1 MINLAVDSSVG
12 DSVLGQYLGLEIT
25 EVSKESGVHS
35 TLAREEES
43 LVREDF
49 EC

>member
-1 MINLAVDSSVG
+1 LSVG
-12 DSVLGQYLGLEIT
+12 ESILGQELDLGVEIT
-25 EVSKESGVHS
+25 EVSKERGEHS

-49 EC
+49 